1 MRAWQLAAGATSM
14 DDLTLVEMAE
24 PHAGPGEVAI
34 RVHACSLNYRD
45 QAIVRGL
52 YMGGTIPAPI
62 VPLSDGAGEVI
73 ALGAGV
79 TRYKVGDRVAGTFFQ
94 SWVDGP
100 PNPAPGLALGAAG
113 APGMLAEIVVLPEV
127 GVVPLAKTL
136 SYAEAA
142 TLPCAGVTAWN
153 ALFEGPRPVKPGE
166 RVLLLGTGGVSIL
179 ALLLAKAAGC
189 EVVITSSDDAKLERA
204 KALGADHGVN
214 YKVHE
219 DWGAHVKA
227 TFGGVDKVVEVGG
240 AGTLQQSFSA
250 LRHNGEVALI
260 GVLSPVGGPNPA
272 ALMLTGGLLRGIFVG
287 SRRMAER
294 LADAIDANGF
304 KPVIG
309 ASFAFEDA
317 KSAYAHVASP
327 ALFGKAVITLD

>member
-24 PHAGPGEVAI
+24 GQPGPGEVAI

-45 QAIVRGL
+45 QAIVVGRYL
-52 YMGGTIPAPI
+52 GGPVPAPI
-62 VPLSDGAGEVI
+62 VPLSDGAGEVM
-73 ALGAGV
+73 AVGAGV
-79 TRYKVGDRVAGTFFQ
+79 TRFQPGDRVAGTFFQ

-113 APGMLAEIVVLPEV
+113 APGMLAEIVVLPEI
-127 GVVPLAKTL
+127 GVVHIAKSL
-136 SYAEAA
+136 SFAEAA

-153 ALFEGPRPVKPGE
+153 ALFEGPCPVKPGE
-166 RVLLLGTGGVSIL
+166 RVLLLGTGGVSTI

-214 YKVHE
+214 YKAHE
-219 DWGAHVKA
+219 DWGLHIKQ
-227 TFGGVDKVVEVGG
+227 TYGGVDKVVEVGG
-240 AGTLQQSFSA
+240 AGTAQQSFMA
-250 LRHNGEVALI
+250 LRHNGEVAMI

-272 ALMLTGGLLRGIFVG
+272 MLMGIGGMLRGIFVG
-287 SRRMAER
+287 NRRMAEK
-294 LADAIDANGF
+294 LAAAIDVNGL

-309 ASFAFEDA
+309 ATFAMADA
-317 KSAYAHVASP
+317 KAAYAHAVSP
-327 ALFGKAVITLD
+327 ALFGKAVITLV